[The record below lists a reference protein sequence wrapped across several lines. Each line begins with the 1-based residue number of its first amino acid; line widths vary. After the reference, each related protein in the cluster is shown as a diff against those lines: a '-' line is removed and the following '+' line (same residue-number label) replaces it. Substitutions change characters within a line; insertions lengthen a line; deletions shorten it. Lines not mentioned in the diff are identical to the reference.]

1 MKLFLDSAN
10 ISELKKAYSSGLID
24 GVTTN
29 PSLAAKEGM
38 SFEKL
43 VNEINLET
51 ISLDAEGMVNE
62 GLKLSKLSKNVVVK
76 VPMTEQGLLACQE
89 LSKRGIRVNVTLCFS
104 PTQALLAA
112 KSGAYFISPFVGR
125 LDDQNENGMNLIAE
139 MKKIY
144 SNYNFRTQILV
155 ASVRSPQHVSE
166 SALLGADVCTVPY
179 SIFEKLFKHELTD
192 VGIRKFLEDWNK
204 AKLKIK

>member
-43 VNEINLET
+43 VNEILKIFTKPMDTINLET

-89 LSKRGIRVNVTLCFS
+89 LSKRG
-104 PTQALLAA
+104 
-112 KSGAYFISPFVGR
+112 
-125 LDDQNENGMNLIAE
+125 
-139 MKKIY
+139 
-144 SNYNFRTQILV
+144 
-155 ASVRSPQHVSE
+155 
-166 SALLGADVCTVPY
+166 
-179 SIFEKLFKHELTD
+179 
-192 VGIRKFLEDWNK
+192 
-204 AKLKIK
+204 